1 MVALRYS
8 FSSGQGS
15 EIVRNT
21 LDGQAAITA
30 IKEVVGDSGWL
41 ADAADVEP
49 YVNEWLKILEG
60 TCQMVVRPGTT
71 EQVAQVIYICHNA
84 GISITPQG
92 GNTGMVGGAVPDGGI
107 VLSTERLN
115 NVRELDADNA
125 TLTVEAGCLL
135 AGVQATASA
144 KT

>member
-1 MVALRYS
+1 
-8 FSSGQGS
+8 
-15 EIVRNT
+15 

-30 IKEVVGDSGWL
+30 IKEVVGDNGWL

-60 TCQMVVRPGTT
+60 TCQMVVRPSTT

-135 AGVQATASA
+135 ADVQRRHPLPGSCFR
-144 KT
+144 